1 MNKSNRR
8 LFPILNRVK
17 VDRRYSEFAALHA
30 SLKSHSR
37 DLNVKLPPKKLRP
50 SSEFLS
56 KRLSELDEYIKDIV
70 EYYGE
75 TLPIKL
81 TDFLHFFKFEPHGL
95 VHQLY
100 QCIKEVITLLFAS
113 QVAFTQFIT
122 AETEMFFYQNFSEA
136 NTSV

>member
-1 MNKSNRR
+1 MNR
-8 LFPILNRVK
+8 LK

-56 KRLSELDEYIKDIV
+56 KRLSELDEYLKNIV
-70 EYYGE
+70 EDYGE

-100 QCIKEVITLLFAS
+100 QCIKEVITLSFALL
-113 QVAFTQFIT
+113 ATITQ
-122 AETEMFFYQNFSEA
+122 
-136 NTSV
+136 